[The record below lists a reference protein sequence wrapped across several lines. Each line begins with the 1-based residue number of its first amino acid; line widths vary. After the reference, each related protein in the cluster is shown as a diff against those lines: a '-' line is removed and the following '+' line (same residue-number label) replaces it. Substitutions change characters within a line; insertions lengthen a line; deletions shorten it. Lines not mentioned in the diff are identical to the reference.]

1 MTNPPLGARQRT
13 QDTSFLEMVKQRE
26 RGKLKLYIGSAAGVG
41 KTYRMLQEAHELRRR
56 KVDVVVG
63 LVETHQRAETM
74 ALIGDLELVPL
85 RRVEYRNVVLEDM
98 DLEAI
103 IARRPQ
109 VAIVDE
115 LAHSNVPGAR
125 HAKRWEDVLDLLE
138 EGISVISAV
147 NVQHLE
153 SLNDVVER
161 ELSVIVR
168 ETVPD
173 WLVAQADQVVN
184 VDLSAE
190 DLRQRL
196 RDGKIY
202 RPEKIEAALT
212 NFFTDENL
220 SSLREL
226 ALREVAS
233 SVDRAREGTVRRVE
247 STSASAT
254 AKTVDR
260 LMVCLSSDTRLS
272 RLLLRKA
279 SRIAGR
285 LNSDWYCVYVQ
296 TAAERADRID
306 ATLQRKLV
314 DNLQFAQSLGAEVVK
329 LTGDDVAEA
338 LAKFAVER
346 RVSLAVLGRTR
357 RSRWHRLRRGS
368 VVERLLEIRT
378 SLDVLVVSATAGA
391 AERGESDRGSGYDSG
406 GAK

>member
-1 MTNPPLGARQRT
+1 MHSESRQAPQSQEARFVDLVR
-13 QDTSFLEMVKQRE
+13 QRE

-56 KVDVVVG
+56 RIDVVIG
-63 LVETHQRAETM
+63 FVETHGRVETA
-74 ALIGDLELVPL
+74 ALLNDLDVVPR

-98 DLEAI
+98 DLEAL

-125 HAKRWEDVLDLLE
+125 HAKRWEDVLHLLD

-161 ELSVIVR
+161 ELAVIVR

-196 RDGKIY
+196 KDGKIY
-202 RPEKIEAALT
+202 RPEKIQSALN
-212 NFFTDENL
+212 NFFTDANL
-220 SSLREL
+220 SALREL

-233 SVDRAREGTVRRVE
+233 SVDRAREVTVRRVE
-247 STSASAT
+247 RAT
-254 AKTVDR
+254 HVTKTVDR
-260 LMVCLSSDTRLS
+260 LMVCLSSDPRLS

-296 TAAERADRID
+296 TRAEAPDRID
-306 ATLQRKLV
+306 ATVQRKLV
-314 DNLQFAQSLGAEVVK
+314 DNIQLAQSLGAEVVK
-329 LTGDDVAEA
+329 LTGDDVAVT
-338 LAKFAVER
+338 LARFAAER
-346 RVSLAVLGRTR
+346 GVSLAVMGQTR
-357 RSRWHRLRRGS
+357 RSRWHRFWRGS
-368 VVERLLEIRT
+368 VVERLVEMRE
-378 SLDVLVVSATAGA
+378 SLDVLVISAATQQSERALP
-391 AERGESDRGSGYDSG
+391 ERGFADDN
-406 GAK
+406 GASS